1 MSFQVKNLTANA
13 VAVGKLTLPAN
24 ETRTVDFVDA
34 AIVAGVNGGYLSV
47 TGQTATTLA
56 GSNIALV
63 DSTTGVAS
71 VTNTLVDVTVAPTQ
85 ATVNANFATLAALI
99 NQLSVQVN
107 NSNALVAALNAR
119 INE

>member
-1 MSFQVKNLTANA
+1 MSFTVRNLTANA
-13 VAVGKLTLPAN
+13 VAVGKLTIPGNQSA
-24 ETRTVDFVDA
+24 TVDFIDA
-34 AIVAGVNGGYLSV
+34 AIVAGVSGGYLSV
-47 TGQTATTLA
+47 TGQSATSLA
-56 GSNIALV
+56 GTNVALV

-85 ATVNANFATLAALI
+85 ATINANFATLAALI